1 MDFVKRPRAF
11 ASQRL
16 SQIAQSAMLCLMAS
30 AASQSLWAQST
41 AAAADWNG
49 PLVLQSSSALQ
60 EQIPA
65 AQAEQSP
72 IYLSGDEMD
81 GQQDTRVRVRGDA
94 RLRRAA
100 TAIRAD
106 ELTYEPQT
114 SEAQATGNVIIHSDA
129 DQYRGQQL
137 QLNIDTYK
145 GTFEQVKYMLG
156 ATRAHGEAER
166 VDFLDRNRYIVYEGD
181 YTTCQRV
188 DSDPNWT
195 PAWRIRAKEMT
206 IDRVAD
212 VGVARNGA
220 LEFMGIPVFP
230 VPYLSF
236 PLSDARKSGFLPPT
250 IGLDSVSGFQYSQ
263 PYYWNIAPN
272 RDATITPTLMARRGI
287 DLDGKFRYLEEN
299 YSGEVMGRYMPSDS
313 LRKKDRWSAAL
324 RHRQISQTPVGAINW
339 DASINRV
346 GDNNYWRDFPRSSY
360 GLADRLLPSN
370 LNASWGQ
377 DDWTVYMRA
386 LKWQTLQDVDSII
399 LPPYDMLPQL
409 HASYTPW
416 NVKGGF
422 DFSFEMDTTSFRADS
437 EFANLLTDGTRSY
450 ALAKLSRPMLAPQG
464 FLTPAVELHA
474 SYYNFSSSRLTD
486 GYKTYSRVLP
496 TFSLD
501 SGLVFERDTN
511 LLGRNLQQTLEP
523 RAFYTYTPYKNQSM
537 LPMYDTGEL
546 DFTFAS
552 IYSPNSYVGQDRI
565 ADNNL
570 LTLGLTSRLISADNG
585 AELARASIAQRLR
598 FNDQRVTAPG
608 VEPLDKGLSDI
619 LLGGSVNWTQRWATS
634 GVVQYD
640 HDQRRTVRY
649 TLNGHYKPGD
659 FKVLSAGY
667 RMKRDA
673 SKQVEM
679 GWQWP
684 ISDLWQAS
692 PSSNGANRWY
702 SVGRLNY
709 SMQDKKLVDTIIGVE
724 YSACCWTGR
733 VVLERLQNSWNSSN
747 TRILFQL
754 ELTGL
759 SGINVGSN
767 PLNTLRT
774 NVPYYQ
780 EISPAVPEPSSRFNQ
795 YD

>member
-1 MDFVKRPRAF
+1 MNRPRPF

-16 SQIAQSAMLCLMAS
+16 SQIAQSALLCLLALPAS
-30 AASQSLWAQST
+30 HSIWAQSPAET
-41 AAAADWNG
+41 GGWNG
-49 PLVLQSSSALQ
+49 PLVLDSSAALQ

-65 AQAEQSP
+65 VQAEQSP
-72 IYLSGDEMD
+72 IYLSGDQMD
-81 GQQDTRVRVRGDA
+81 GKQDARVRVRGDA
-94 RLRRAA
+94 RLRRAD
-100 TAIRAD
+100 TAIRGD
-106 ELTYEPQT
+106 ELSYEPQT
-114 SEAQATGNVIIHSDA
+114 KQAEATGNVKIDSAA
-129 DQYRGQQL
+129 DQYWGQHL
-137 QLNIDTYK
+137 RLNVDTYQ
-145 GTFEQVKYMLG
+145 GSFDDVEYRMG
-156 ATRAHGEAER
+156 ATQAHGQAQR
-166 VDFLDRNRYIVYEGD
+166 VDFIDRERYIVHEGD
-181 YTTCQRV
+181 YTTCLRV
-188 DSDPNWT
+188 DSDPDWK
-195 PAWRIRAKEMT
+195 PAWQIRAKKLT

-212 VGVARNGA
+212 VGVARNGV
-220 LEFMGIPVFP
+220 LEFMGVPILP

-236 PLSDARKSGFLPPT
+236 PLSDRRKSGFLPPT
-250 IGLDSVSGFQYSQ
+250 VGLDSVSGFQYSQ

-272 RDATITPTLMARRGI
+272 RDATITTTLLARRGV

-299 YSGEVMGRYMPSDS
+299 YSGEVMGRYMPSDN
-313 LRKKDRWSAAL
+313 LRKKDRWSAAI
-324 RHRQISQTPVGAINW
+324 RHRQISETPIGDVHW
-339 DASINRV
+339 DAKINRV

-360 GLADRLLPSN
+360 GLADRLLPSE
-370 LNASWGQ
+370 LNARWNQ
-377 DDWTVYMRA
+377 DDWNVSMRT
-386 LKWQTLQDVDSII
+386 LKWQTLQDIDSVI

-422 DFSFEMDTTSFRADS
+422 DFSFEMDTTRFRADKD
-437 EFANLLTDGTRSY
+437 FTDLLTDGTRSY
-450 ALAKLSRPMLAPQG
+450 AKAKLSRPMIAPEG
-464 FLTPAVELHA
+464 FITPSLQLNA
-474 SYYNFSSSRLTD
+474 SHYRFESGLLTD
-486 GYKTYSRVLP
+486 GYKSYSRLLP

-501 SGLVFERDTN
+501 SGLVFERDAQ
-511 LLGRNLQQTLEP
+511 LLGRSLQQTLEP

-537 LPMYDTGEL
+537 LPMYDTAEL

-552 IYSPNSYVGQDRI
+552 IYAPNDYVGEDRI

-570 LTLGLTSRLISADNG
+570 LTLGLTSRLISADTG
-585 AELARASIAQRLR
+585 AELAKASIAQRLR
-598 FNDQRVTAPG
+598 FSDQRVTAPG
-608 VEPLDKGLSDI
+608 VEPQDERWSDI
-619 LLGGSVNWTQRWATS
+619 LLGGAVNWTSRWSTN
-634 GVVQYD
+634 GVIQYN

-673 SKQVEM
+673 SKHVEF

-684 ISDLWQAS
+684 ISDLWTGGS
-692 PSSNGANRWY
+692 LPNGAARWH
-702 SVGRLNY
+702 SVGRVNY
-709 SMQDKKLVDTIIGVE
+709 SMRDKKLVDTIVGVE

-754 ELTGL
+754 ELSGL
-759 SGINVGSN
+759 SSINIGSN

-780 EISPAVPEPSSRFNQ
+780 EITPVGADPSSRFGS